1 MESVLLGGV
10 DGADSLSTLDGPTLA
25 SDGCDEP
32 DGAVSELP
40 ESPVLL
46 ATTDGSDDA
55 AGLVEAPELP
65 DCGEVGSWLPLD
77 GK

>member
-1 MESVLLGGV
+1 MLLGVV
-10 DGADSLSTLDGPTLA
+10 DGADSLSTLDGPTLPF
-25 SDGCDEP
+25 DGCDEP
-32 DGAVSELP
+32 DGVVFELA

-65 DCGEVGSWLPLD
+65 DCGEVDGWLPLD
-77 GK
+77 GM